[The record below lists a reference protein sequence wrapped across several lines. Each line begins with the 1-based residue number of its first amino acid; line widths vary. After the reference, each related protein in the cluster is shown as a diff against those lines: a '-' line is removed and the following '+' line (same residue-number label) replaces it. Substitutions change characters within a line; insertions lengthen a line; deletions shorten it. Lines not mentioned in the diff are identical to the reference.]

1 MIERL
6 LQRGDPL
13 QQSGVFNMNV
23 YGKLLWYVSEIKREI
38 AVKTL
43 LLLASSATY
52 ILQAILMA
60 SVVNLVFSGGSLKS
74 ILVRVA
80 VVVAAILV
88 RGFILRYI
96 ETYTRIMAARIKE
109 KLRMSLLSKIYDLGP
124 GYMSGKRSGKVTS
137 LVLDGIEA
145 LEPFYV
151 RYVPQIITVLVSGT
165 FVFCYLVRYDAV
177 SALALIASMLLCV
190 VVPLATVPA
199 MDRTVTD
206 YWTDYSTLTSQY
218 IDSIQGMT
226 TLKTLDA
233 EQSMG
238 EVLRRDA
245 TAFWKRSIRNTGI
258 SLSNSALM
266 FILTSVTS
274 SLTVVLAAIRA
285 MHGIVPATAVT
296 AFLFLAVECA
306 RPMIELNSAWHA
318 SFLGM
323 SVAKEMFGLMEMD
336 PPVKDPEDPVLLDVS
351 DRLPEIRFDAVR
363 FSYPGREEEVL
374 HGVTFA
380 VPPGSATA
388 VVGPSGAGKST
399 ILSLVLRFYDV
410 TGGSVTFNGTDIR
423 RYALRALQ
431 DQIGVV
437 FQDTYLFY
445 GTIAENIRMARPDAS
460 DEEVREA
467 ATAANAHDFIMAFP
481 DGYETI
487 VGERGVTLSGGER
500 QRISIARAIL
510 KDAPVLLLDEAT
522 SSVDAESEALIQSAL
537 SELTK
542 QRTTIIVAHR
552 LSTVRGA
559 DNIIVLNDGMVA
571 EQGKPEDLMNTGGE
585 FAKMVNLQSESAKW
599 SVAEAVTNKR

>member
-1 MIERL
+1 
-6 LQRGDPL
+6 
-13 QQSGVFNMNV
+13 MNV

-60 SVVNLVFSGGSLKS
+60 SVVNLVFSDGSLKS

-380 VPPGSATA
+380 VPPGSTTA

-522 SSVDAESEALIQSAL
+522 SSVDAESESLIQSAL

-571 EQGKPEDLMNTGGE
+571 EQGTHGELMAADGVYRSLIRAQE
-585 FAKMVNLQSESAKW
+585 ES
-599 SVAEAVTNKR
+599 SQ

>member
-1 MIERL
+1 
-6 LQRGDPL
+6 
-13 QQSGVFNMNV
+13 MNV

-60 SVVNLVFSGGSLKS
+60 SVVNLVFSDGSLKS

-380 VPPGSATA
+380 VPPGSTTA

-445 GTIAENIRMARPDAS
+445 GTIAENIRMARPDTS

-571 EQGKPEDLMNTGGE
+571 EQGTHGELMAADGVYRSLIRAQE
-585 FAKMVNLQSESAKW
+585 ES
-599 SVAEAVTNKR
+599 SQ

>member
-1 MIERL
+1 
-6 LQRGDPL
+6 
-13 QQSGVFNMNV
+13 MNV

-60 SVVNLVFSGGSLKS
+60 SVVNLVFSDGSLKS

-274 SLTVVLAAIRA
+274 SLTVVLAAIGA

-336 PPVKDPEDPVLLDVS
+336 PPVKDPEDPILLDVS
-351 DRLPEIRFDAVR
+351 DRLPEIRFDAVH

-380 VPPGSATA
+380 VPPGSTTA
-388 VVGPSGAGKST
+388 VVGSSGAGKST

-571 EQGKPEDLMNTGGE
+571 EQGTHGELMAADGVYRSLIRAQE
-585 FAKMVNLQSESAKW
+585 ES
-599 SVAEAVTNKR
+599 SQ

>member
-165 FVFCYLVRYDAV
+165 FVFCYLVLYDAV

-571 EQGKPEDLMNTGGE
+571 EQGTHSELMAADGVYRSLIRAQE
-585 FAKMVNLQSESAKW
+585 ES
-599 SVAEAVTNKR
+599 SQ

>member
-1 MIERL
+1 
-6 LQRGDPL
+6 
-13 QQSGVFNMNV
+13 
-23 YGKLLWYVSEIKREI
+23 
-38 AVKTL
+38 
-43 LLLASSATY
+43 
-52 ILQAILMA
+52 
-60 SVVNLVFSGGSLKS
+60 
-74 ILVRVA
+74 
-80 VVVAAILV
+80 
-88 RGFILRYI
+88 
-96 ETYTRIMAARIKE
+96 
-109 KLRMSLLSKIYDLGP
+109 
-124 GYMSGKRSGKVTS
+124 
-137 LVLDGIEA
+137 
-145 LEPFYV
+145 
-151 RYVPQIITVLVSGT
+151 
-165 FVFCYLVRYDAV
+165 
-177 SALALIASMLLCV
+177 
-190 VVPLATVPA
+190 
-199 MDRTVTD
+199 
-206 YWTDYSTLTSQY
+206 
-218 IDSIQGMT
+218 
-226 TLKTLDA
+226 
-233 EQSMG
+233 MG

-571 EQGKPEDLMNTGGE
+571 EQGTHSELMAADGVYRSLIRAQE
-585 FAKMVNLQSESAKW
+585 ES
-599 SVAEAVTNKR
+599 SQ

>member
-1 MIERL
+1 
-6 LQRGDPL
+6 
-13 QQSGVFNMNV
+13 MNV

-60 SVVNLVFSGGSLKS
+60 SVVNLVFSGGSLNS

-96 ETYTRIMAARIKE
+96 ETYTRVMASRIKE

-137 LVLDGIEA
+137 LVLDGIES

-151 RYVPQIITVLVSGT
+151 RYVPQIITVLASGT

-190 VVPLATVPA
+190 IVPLATVPA
-199 MDRTVTD
+199 MERTVTD

-285 MHGIVPATAVT
+285 MHGTVPATAVT

-323 SVAKEMFGLMEMD
+323 SVAKEMFGLMEID
-336 PPVKDPEDPVLLDVS
+336 PPIKDPDDPVRLDVS
-351 DRLPEIRFDAVR
+351 DHLPEIRFDAVR

-374 HGVTFA
+374 HGVTFT
-380 VPPGSATA
+380 VPTGSTTA

-410 TGGSVTFNGTDIR
+410 TGGSVMFNGTDIR

-437 FQDTYLFY
+437 FQDAYLFY
-445 GTIAENIRMARPDAS
+445 GTIAENIRMARPDAT
-460 DEEVREA
+460 DEEVQEA
-467 ATAANAHDFIMAFP
+467 AMAANAHDFIMAFP

-537 SELTK
+537 SELAK

-571 EQGKPEDLMNTGGE
+571 EQGTHSELMAADGVYRSLIRAQE
-585 FAKMVNLQSESAKW
+585 ES
-599 SVAEAVTNKR
+599 SQ

>member
-1 MIERL
+1 
-6 LQRGDPL
+6 
-13 QQSGVFNMNV
+13 MNV

-60 SVVNLVFSGGSLKS
+60 SVVNLVFSDGSLKS

-380 VPPGSATA
+380 VPPGSTTA

-522 SSVDAESEALIQSAL
+522 SSVDAESESLIQSAL
-537 SELTK
+537 SERTK

-571 EQGKPEDLMNTGGE
+571 EQGTHGELMAADGVYRSLIRAQE
-585 FAKMVNLQSESAKW
+585 ES
-599 SVAEAVTNKR
+599 SQ

>member
-1 MIERL
+1 
-6 LQRGDPL
+6 
-13 QQSGVFNMNV
+13 MNV

-60 SVVNLVFSGGSLKS
+60 SVVNLVFSDGSLKS

-80 VVVAAILV
+80 VVVAAILF

-380 VPPGSATA
+380 VPPGSTTA

-522 SSVDAESEALIQSAL
+522 SSVDAESESLIQSAL

-571 EQGKPEDLMNTGGE
+571 EQGTHGELMAADGVYRSLIRAQE
-585 FAKMVNLQSESAKW
+585 ES
-599 SVAEAVTNKR
+599 SQ

>member
-380 VPPGSATA
+380 VPPGSTTA

-522 SSVDAESEALIQSAL
+522 SSVDAESESLIQSAL

-571 EQGKPEDLMNTGGE
+571 EQGTHGELMAADGVYRSLIRAQE
-585 FAKMVNLQSESAKW
+585 ES
-599 SVAEAVTNKR
+599 SQ

>member
-1 MIERL
+1 
-6 LQRGDPL
+6 
-13 QQSGVFNMNV
+13 MNV

-380 VPPGSATA
+380 VPPGSTTA

-571 EQGKPEDLMNTGGE
+571 EQGTHGELMAADGVYRSLIRAQE
-585 FAKMVNLQSESAKW
+585 ES
-599 SVAEAVTNKR
+599 SQ

>member
-1 MIERL
+1 
-6 LQRGDPL
+6 
-13 QQSGVFNMNV
+13 MNV

-60 SVVNLVFSGGSLKS
+60 SVVNLVFSDGSLKS

-571 EQGKPEDLMNTGGE
+571 EQGTHSELMAADGVYRSLIRAQE
-585 FAKMVNLQSESAKW
+585 ES
-599 SVAEAVTNKR
+599 SQ

>member
-258 SLSNSALM
+258 SLSNSTLM

-380 VPPGSATA
+380 VPPGSTTA

-571 EQGKPEDLMNTGGE
+571 EQGTHSELMAADGVYRSLIRAQE
-585 FAKMVNLQSESAKW
+585 ES
-599 SVAEAVTNKR
+599 SQ

>member
-1 MIERL
+1 
-6 LQRGDPL
+6 
-13 QQSGVFNMNV
+13 MNV

-60 SVVNLVFSGGSLKS
+60 SVVNLVFSGGSLNS

-96 ETYTRIMAARIKE
+96 ETYTRVMASRIKE

-137 LVLDGIEA
+137 LVLDGIES

-151 RYVPQIITVLVSGT
+151 RYVPQIITVLASGT

-190 VVPLATVPA
+190 IVPLATVPA
-199 MDRTVTD
+199 MERTVTD

-285 MHGIVPATAVT
+285 MHGTVPATAVT

-323 SVAKEMFGLMEMD
+323 SVAKEMFGLMEID
-336 PPVKDPEDPVLLDVS
+336 PPVKDPDDPVRLDVS
-351 DRLPEIRFDAVR
+351 DHLPEIRFDAVR

-571 EQGKPEDLMNTGGE
+571 EQGTHSELMAADGVYRSLIRAQE
-585 FAKMVNLQSESAKW
+585 ES
-599 SVAEAVTNKR
+599 SQ

>member
-1 MIERL
+1 
-6 LQRGDPL
+6 
-13 QQSGVFNMNV
+13 MNV

-60 SVVNLVFSGGSLKS
+60 SVVNLVFSDGSLKS

-245 TAFWKRSIRNTGI
+245 TVFWKRSIRNTGI

-363 FSYPGREEEVL
+363 FFYPGREEEVL

-380 VPPGSATA
+380 VPPGSTTA

-571 EQGKPEDLMNTGGE
+571 EQGTHGELMAADGVYRSLIRAQE
-585 FAKMVNLQSESAKW
+585 ES
-599 SVAEAVTNKR
+599 SQ

>member
-1 MIERL
+1 
-6 LQRGDPL
+6 
-13 QQSGVFNMNV
+13 MNV

-60 SVVNLVFSGGSLKS
+60 SVVNLVFSDGSLKS

-80 VVVAAILV
+80 VVVTAILV

-285 MHGIVPATAVT
+285 MHGIVPATAAT

-380 VPPGSATA
+380 VPPGSTTA

-445 GTIAENIRMARPDAS
+445 GTIAENIRMARPDTS

-571 EQGKPEDLMNTGGE
+571 EQGTHGELMAADGVYRSLIRAQE
-585 FAKMVNLQSESAKW
+585 ES
-599 SVAEAVTNKR
+599 SQ

>member
-1 MIERL
+1 
-6 LQRGDPL
+6 
-13 QQSGVFNMNV
+13 MNV

-60 SVVNLVFSGGSLKS
+60 SVVNLVFSGGSLNS

-96 ETYTRIMAARIKE
+96 ETYTRVRASRIKE

-137 LVLDGIEA
+137 LVLDGIES

-151 RYVPQIITVLVSGT
+151 RYVPQIITVLASGT

-190 VVPLATVPA
+190 IVPLATVPA
-199 MDRTVTD
+199 MERTVTD

-285 MHGIVPATAVT
+285 MHGTVPATAVT

-323 SVAKEMFGLMEMD
+323 SVAKEMFGLMEID
-336 PPVKDPEDPVLLDVS
+336 PPVKDPDDPVRLDVS
-351 DRLPEIRFDAVR
+351 DHLPEIRFDAVR

-374 HGVTFA
+374 HGVTFT
-380 VPPGSATA
+380 VPTGSTTA

-410 TGGSVTFNGTDIR
+410 TGGSVMFNGTDIR

-437 FQDTYLFY
+437 FQDAYLFY
-445 GTIAENIRMARPDAS
+445 GTIAENIRMARPGAT
-460 DEEVREA
+460 DEEVQEA
-467 ATAANAHDFIMAFP
+467 AMAANAHDFIMAFP

-487 VGERGVTLSGGER
+487 VGERGITLSGGER

-537 SELTK
+537 SELAK

-571 EQGKPEDLMNTGGE
+571 EQGTHSELMAADGVYRSLIRAQE
-585 FAKMVNLQSESAKW
+585 ES
-599 SVAEAVTNKR
+599 SQ

>member
-1 MIERL
+1 
-6 LQRGDPL
+6 
-13 QQSGVFNMNV
+13 MNV

-60 SVVNLVFSGGSLKS
+60 SVVNLVFSDGSLKS

-380 VPPGSATA
+380 VPPGSTTA

-522 SSVDAESEALIQSAL
+522 SSVDAESESLIQSAL

-571 EQGKPEDLMNTGGE
+571 EQGTHGELMAADGVYRSLIRAQE
-585 FAKMVNLQSESAKW
+585 ES
-599 SVAEAVTNKR
+599 NQ

>member
-1 MIERL
+1 M
-6 LQRGDPL
+6 
-13 QQSGVFNMNV
+13 
-23 YGKLLWYVSEIKREI
+23 
-38 AVKTL
+38 
-43 LLLASSATY
+43 
-52 ILQAILMA
+52 
-60 SVVNLVFSGGSLKS
+60 
-74 ILVRVA
+74 
-80 VVVAAILV
+80 
-88 RGFILRYI
+88 
-96 ETYTRIMAARIKE
+96 
-109 KLRMSLLSKIYDLGP
+109 
-124 GYMSGKRSGKVTS
+124 
-137 LVLDGIEA
+137 
-145 LEPFYV
+145 
-151 RYVPQIITVLVSGT
+151 LVSGT

-380 VPPGSATA
+380 VPPG
-388 VVGPSGAGKST
+388 
-399 ILSLVLRFYDV
+399 
-410 TGGSVTFNGTDIR
+410 TDIR

-522 SSVDAESEALIQSAL
+522 SSVDAESESLIQSAL

-571 EQGKPEDLMNTGGE
+571 EQGTHGELMAADGVYRSLIRAQE
-585 FAKMVNLQSESAKW
+585 ES
-599 SVAEAVTNKR
+599 SQ

>member
-1 MIERL
+1 
-6 LQRGDPL
+6 
-13 QQSGVFNMNV
+13 MNV

-199 MDRTVTD
+199 MHRTVTD

-380 VPPGSATA
+380 VPPGSTTA

-571 EQGKPEDLMNTGGE
+571 EQGTHSELMAADGVYRSLIRAQE
-585 FAKMVNLQSESAKW
+585 ES
-599 SVAEAVTNKR
+599 SQ

>member
-1 MIERL
+1 
-6 LQRGDPL
+6 
-13 QQSGVFNMNV
+13 MNV

-60 SVVNLVFSGGSLKS
+60 SVVNLVFSDGSLKS

-380 VPPGSATA
+380 VPPGSTTA

-500 QRISIARAIL
+500 QRLSIARAIL

-522 SSVDAESEALIQSAL
+522 SSVDAESESLIQSAL

-542 QRTTIIVAHR
+542 QRTTIIVAHC

-571 EQGKPEDLMNTGGE
+571 EQGTHSELMAADGVYRSLIRARE
-585 FAKMVNLQSESAKW
+585 ES
-599 SVAEAVTNKR
+599 SQ

>member
-1 MIERL
+1 
-6 LQRGDPL
+6 
-13 QQSGVFNMNV
+13 MNV

-60 SVVNLVFSGGSLKS
+60 SVVNLVFSDGSLKS

-380 VPPGSATA
+380 VPPGSTTA

-522 SSVDAESEALIQSAL
+522 SSVDAESESLIQSAL

-571 EQGKPEDLMNTGGE
+571 EQGAHGELMAADGVYRSLIRAQE
-585 FAKMVNLQSESAKW
+585 ES
-599 SVAEAVTNKR
+599 SQ

>member
-60 SVVNLVFSGGSLKS
+60 SVVNLVFSDGSLKS

-380 VPPGSATA
+380 VPPGSTTA

-571 EQGKPEDLMNTGGE
+571 EQGTHSELMAADGVYRSLIRAQE
-585 FAKMVNLQSESAKW
+585 ES
-599 SVAEAVTNKR
+599 SQ

>member
-1 MIERL
+1 
-6 LQRGDPL
+6 
-13 QQSGVFNMNV
+13 
-23 YGKLLWYVSEIKREI
+23 
-38 AVKTL
+38 
-43 LLLASSATY
+43 
-52 ILQAILMA
+52 MA
-60 SVVNLVFSGGSLKS
+60 SVVNLVFSDGSLKS

-233 EQSMG
+233 EQSIG

-380 VPPGSATA
+380 VPPGSTTA

-460 DEEVREA
+460 DEEVQEA
-467 ATAANAHDFIMAFP
+467 AMAANAHDFIMAFP

-487 VGERGVTLSGGER
+487 VGERGITLSGGER

-537 SELTK
+537 SELAK

-571 EQGKPEDLMNTGGE
+571 EQGTHSELMAADGVYRSLIRAQE
-585 FAKMVNLQSESAKW
+585 ES
-599 SVAEAVTNKR
+599 SQ

>member
-1 MIERL
+1 
-6 LQRGDPL
+6 
-13 QQSGVFNMNV
+13 MNV

-60 SVVNLVFSGGSLKS
+60 SVVNLVFSDGSLKS

-336 PPVKDPEDPVLLDVS
+336 PPVKDQEDPVLLDVS

-380 VPPGSATA
+380 VPPGSTTA

-571 EQGKPEDLMNTGGE
+571 EQGTHGELMAADGVYRSLIRAQE
-585 FAKMVNLQSESAKW
+585 ES
-599 SVAEAVTNKR
+599 SQ